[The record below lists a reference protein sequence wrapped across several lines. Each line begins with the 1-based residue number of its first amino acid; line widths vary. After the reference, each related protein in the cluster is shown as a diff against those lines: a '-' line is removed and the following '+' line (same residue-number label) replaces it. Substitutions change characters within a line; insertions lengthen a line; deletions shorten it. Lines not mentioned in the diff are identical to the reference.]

1 VTVNALIRSAF
12 VEDAGVIAALAT
24 ELGYPTTTE
33 QAAGRLSALLARES
47 YFVAVAEV
55 SSRVVGWVAV
65 ERRLLL
71 ESGERAEIVGL
82 IVAATSRRAGIG
94 AALVQAAESWA
105 RAQGMQVLSVRSNV
119 ARTEAHPFYEGLG
132 YQRAKTQHAYTK
144 SLAAVRAE

>member
-1 VTVNALIRSAF
+1 VHALIRSAF
-12 VEDAGVIAALAT
+12 VEDAGVIAQLAT

-33 QAAGRLSALLARES
+33 QARSRLSVLLARES

-82 IVAATSRRAGIG
+82 IVSATSRRGGIG
-94 AALVQAAESWA
+94 GALVQAAEAWA
-105 RAQGMQVLSVRSNV
+105 RAQGMQALSVRSNV
-119 ARTEAHPFYEGLG
+119 ARVEAHPFYEGLG

-144 SLAAVRAE
+144 SLTAV